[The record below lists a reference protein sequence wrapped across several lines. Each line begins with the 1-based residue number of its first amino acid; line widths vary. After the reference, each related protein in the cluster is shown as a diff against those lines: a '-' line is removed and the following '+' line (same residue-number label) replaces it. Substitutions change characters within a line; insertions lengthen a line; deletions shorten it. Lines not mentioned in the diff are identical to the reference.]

1 MKAHARHATAAVTAA
16 EIDLH
21 GWTYDEVKDRLPNM
35 LILYHNGGRGPIEII
50 TGNSEKMKAVVRE
63 VCKKHR
69 FEIDEAWNT
78 NPGTVVIRERSVLG
92 V

>member
-1 MKAHARHATAAVTAA
+1 MAAI

-21 GWTYDEVKDRLPNM
+21 GWTYDEVRERLPNM
-35 LILYHNGGRGPIEII
+35 LILYHNKGQGPIEII
-50 TGNSEKMKAVVRE
+50 TGNSEKMKLVVRE

-69 FEIDEAWNT
+69 FGVDETWNT
-78 NPGTVVIRERSVLG
+78 TPGTIIIRERSVLN

>member
-1 MKAHARHATAAVTAA
+1 MEQNSLAAI

-21 GWTYDEVKDRLPNM
+21 GWTYDEVRERLPNM
-35 LILYHNGGRGPIEII
+35 LILYHNKGQGPIEII
-50 TGNSEKMKAVVRE
+50 TGNSEKMKLVVRE

-69 FEIDEAWNT
+69 FKTDETWNT
-78 NPGTVVIRERSVLG
+78 NPGTIVLRERGVLG